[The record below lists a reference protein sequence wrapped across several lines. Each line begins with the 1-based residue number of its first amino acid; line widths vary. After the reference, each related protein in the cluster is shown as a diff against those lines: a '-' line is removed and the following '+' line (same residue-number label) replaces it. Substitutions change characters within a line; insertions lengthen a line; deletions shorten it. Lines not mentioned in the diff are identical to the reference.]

1 MEKYKVLIVEDELIV
16 AEDLKEILQQ
26 ASYEV
31 IGIATNDVEAM
42 QLLQQKVIPDV
53 ILVDISIK
61 GKKDG
66 IQLIREIQAQ
76 QAIPFIYITS
86 FSTRAVLEKA
96 KHTQPYGY
104 IVKPYKAQDVLIA
117 IELAIFNAA
126 AGHFK
131 GIPVSQNLPEGKN
144 NLLKDHLFIRDKGML
159 VKIKFSDILFLEA
172 ESNYTTIHLAN
183 AKYTLRS
190 TLKNAE
196 EQLPSER
203 FFRIH
208 KSFIINLAEITKVDC
223 FQVIIGKTSLP
234 VGRVYHEEL
243 MKKLTIF

>member
-1 MEKYKVLIVEDELIV
+1 MEKYKVLIIEDELIV
-16 AEDLKEILQQ
+16 AEDLKEILEN
-26 ASYEV
+26 AAYEV
-31 IGIATNDVEAM
+31 TGIAMNDLEAM
-42 QLLQQKVIPDV
+42 QLMEQAVPDI
-53 ILVDISIK
+53 ILVDIAIK

-66 IQLIREIQAQ
+66 IQLIREIREQYL
-76 QAIPFIYITS
+76 IPFIYITS

-96 KHTQPYGY
+96 KLTQPYGY

-117 IELAIFNAA
+117 IEIAISNAA
-126 AGHFK
+126 AEHFK
-131 GIPVSQNLPEGKN
+131 GTPGPLTVPIKEDD
-144 NLLKDHLFIRDKGML
+144 LLKDHLFIRDKGML
-159 VKIKFSDILFLEA
+159 VKIKFSDILYLEA
-172 ESNYTTIHLAN
+172 ESNYTTIHLATS
-183 AKYTLRS
+183 KYTLRS

-208 KSFIINLAEITKVDC
+208 KSFIINLAEISKVDC

-234 VGRVYHEEL
+234 VGRIYHEEL